1 MRSHESPA
9 ARLTTWAVPWC
20 PRDPFDVAGA
30 QRACLGPGGCFAI
43 AWRNDRPLNR
53 NAVKEPG
60 IAPKIMVR
68 CGTMSL
74 LSGWECMRNSKKL
87 HRTSSKNQ
95 KSSKNRTRPLATR
108 RLLPSRSR
116 KRPDKTVRKRAAA
129 QRAAAPRIS
138 QEVQEHALAQPDF
151 LSRPPEVVRR
161 ISDSGTVPL
170 GSSDVDHR
178 ESVGKRIGNADQ
190 RRPFLPSSAFTNSVS
205 AISMEWFNLTLRCTQ
220 RYRDA
225 MQIFMRC
232 RTPGEFF
239 TAYSNVLR
247 GNLNDAFEGANKVLR
262 QTRR

>member
-1 MRSHESPA
+1 LLPQCHRGQC
-9 ARLTTWAVPWC
+9 RYTVT
-20 PRDPFDVAGA
+20 
-30 QRACLGPGGCFAI
+30 
-43 AWRNDRPLNR
+43 
-53 NAVKEPG
+53 
-60 IAPKIMVR
+60 PKIMVR
-68 CGTMSL
+68 CGTMRL
-74 LSGWECMRNSKKL
+74 LSGWEFMRNSKKL

-108 RLLPSRSR
+108 RPSPSPSR

-138 QEVQEHALAQPDF
+138 QKVQEHALAQPDF
-151 LSRPPEVVRR
+151 LSRPPEVVRQ

-178 ESVGKRIGNADQ
+178 ESVGKRTGIADQ
-190 RRPFLPSSAFTNSVS
+190 RRPFLPSSVFTNSVSAITSVS